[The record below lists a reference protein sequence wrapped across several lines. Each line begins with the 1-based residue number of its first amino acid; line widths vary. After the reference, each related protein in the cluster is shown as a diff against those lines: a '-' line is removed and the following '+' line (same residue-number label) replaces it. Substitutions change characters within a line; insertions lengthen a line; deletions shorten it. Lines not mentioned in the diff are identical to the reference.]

1 MAALYES
8 RHHHQGTTMAIEVS
22 RRGSFLAAALPLAL
36 FNDLPKADVQLKDL
50 GFEFDKLAARLDTY
64 DSCLGDLELFEKL
77 FDDICST
84 PATTIEGLCVKARVG
99 CWTLLG
105 DFDSASKSI
114 PGAQLAFSI
123 MQDLIRTYHPELENP
138 GAVQKLIGEQNQ

>member
-1 MAALYES
+1 MS
-8 RHHHQGTTMAIEVS
+8 IEIS
-22 RRGSFLAAALPLAL
+22 RRRSFLALVFPLTL
-36 FNDLPKADVQLKDL
+36 FNGLRKADARLKEL
-50 GFEFDKLAARLDTY
+50 EFEFAGLAAKLDAY
-64 DSCLGDLELFEKL
+64 DSGFDDLERFEKI
-77 FDDICST
+77 FDEICST
-84 PATTIEGLCVKARVG
+84 RATTIEGLCVKARVG